1 MGGEETISTMTREG
15 LKEDLPDA
23 FALLEAVTLDEKQLL
38 TLEVAIRKGGESIPE
53 KGTKAWLKKTR
64 ASCSKGRSRFRTT
77 K

>member
-53 KGTKAWLKKTR
+53 KGTKAWLKKNQ
-64 ASCSKGRSRFRTT
+64 SVVQQG
-77 K
+77 